1 MPARITRPRRTRAGA
16 KCALRC
22 ESCAQ
27 NGWNL
32 LSKGSTVTCSW
43 YFFSLIPSKWLT
55 QKQKRRTVW
64 RREACPLL
72 CPRRV
77 AGWARG
83 PGGRA
88 SHWGSAVCLL
98 AGWKNDNTLLP
109 HSAES
114 LWKLTK
120 GYNATMAVHHN
131 PAIFRIQG
139 WWCVYATNNKVPSVN
154 ANIIK
159 PLYMY
164 MYTYTTNYCYNL
176 SSFHP

>member
-1 MPARITRPRRTRAGA
+1 MKLQRRSRSQEGLISFIENQTAGA
-16 KCALRC
+16 CSFDANQRLGGFVDACTCNKPQRAHERSTKRVLRC
-22 ESCAQ
+22 ESCTQ
-27 NGWNL
+27 NGWSL
-32 LSKGSTVTCSW
+32 ISKGSTEACSW
-43 YFFSLIPSKWLT
+43 YFCSLFQKEWLT

-83 PGGRA
+83 PGDRA

-114 LWKLTK
+114 LWKLT
-120 GYNATMAVHHN
+120 
-131 PAIFRIQG
+131 
-139 WWCVYATNNKVPSVN
+139 
-154 ANIIK
+154 
-159 PLYMY
+159 
-164 MYTYTTNYCYNL
+164 
-176 SSFHP
+176 